1 MIHGLEAHAT
11 RVRYGMT
18 VSRRKFLQIAGI
30 GTIGAATG
38 YPALQ
43 FSRPALRRWLVE
55 PDLPFGAAAGP
66 LNDATLKV
74 LQATTAAL
82 LEAPAETGHYRDF
95 FQWRSQNVP
104 GYKGLYEQFAARVN
118 DAAGTS
124 FADCTAVA
132 QRGVLARCLRAGNVA
147 SHLGKVRVGLFER
160 QWLVYDR
167 YIVREIFD
175 LFART
180 DAWVKLGYETWPGE
194 HRGLYTYTQ
203 PPERIQ
209 NPNENSVGVQ
219 REESP
224 P

>member
-1 MIHGLEAHAT
+1 
-11 RVRYGMT
+11 MT

-43 FSRPALRRWLVE
+43 FSRPALRRWLAE
-55 PDLPFGAAAGP
+55 PDLPLGAATGP
-66 LNDATLKV
+66 LDEATLQV
-74 LQATTAAL
+74 LQATAAAL
-82 LEAPAETGHYRDF
+82 IEAPVETGHYRDF

-104 GYKGLYEQFAARVN
+104 GYKGIYEQFAASVN
-118 DAAGTS
+118 EVAGTP
-124 FADCTAVA
+124 FADCNTVT
-132 QRGVLARCLRAGNVA
+132 QRGVLARCLRAGNA
-147 SHLGKVRVGLFER
+147 AGHLGKVRAGLFDR
-160 QWLVYDR
+160 QWLIHDR

-203 PPERIQ
+203 PPERVQ
-209 NPNENSVGVQ
+209 NPNDNSAGAQ
-219 REESP
+219 RGESRP
-224 P
+224 

>member
-1 MIHGLEAHAT
+1 
-11 RVRYGMT
+11 MT

-38 YPALQ
+38 YPAFQ

-55 PDLPFGAAAGP
+55 PDLPLGAATGP
-66 LNDATLKV
+66 LDEATLLV

-82 LEAPAETGHYRDF
+82 IEVPVETGHYRDF

-104 GYKGLYEQFAARVN
+104 GYKSLYEQFAASVN
-118 DAAGTS
+118 AAAGAP
-124 FADCTAVA
+124 FADCTVVT
-132 QRGVLARCLRAGNVA
+132 QRGVLARCLRAGNA
-147 SHLGKVRVGLFER
+147 AGHLGKVRAGLFER

-203 PPERIQ
+203 PPERVQ
-209 NPNENSVGVQ
+209 NPNEKSAGAE
-219 REESP
+219 RGESRP
-224 P
+224 

>member
-1 MIHGLEAHAT
+1 
-11 RVRYGMT
+11 

-38 YPALQ
+38 YPAFQ
-43 FSRPALRRWLVE
+43 FSRPALRHWLVE
-55 PDLPFGAAAGP
+55 PDLPLGGATGP
-66 LNDATLKV
+66 LSDAALEV

-82 LEAPAETGHYRDF
+82 LEAPVETGHYRDF

-118 DAAGTS
+118 EAAGTS
-124 FADCTAVA
+124 FADRNTVTR
-132 QRGVLARCLRAGNVA
+132 RGVLARCLRAGNAA
-147 SHLGKVRVGLFER
+147 SDLGKVRAGLFER

-203 PPERIQ
+203 PPERVQ
-209 NPNENSVGVQ
+209 NPNENSAGAQ
-219 REESP
+219 SAEGRP
-224 P
+224 